1 MAHQSR
7 PPPRLRG
14 LVSGKSASGVREPQ
28 ETTVELDS
36 DARLDSQDLQ
46 VRCHVECP
54 MAPLEHDHRGR
65 TGQYLP
71 GEFQLSRHE
80 TAGLCAQLRRALH
93 GWFRPAQSHLRA
105 PASRPRPALRLPR
118 DVGQRL
124 HEFEQLHLL
133 RRLQTLQQFH
143 LLTRRT
149 LPNQRTVGRSR
160 QRGLVV
166 AAARHQRALRH
177 RAARRLLLG
186 GGQPPSGKRTRL
198 QGSARHEVA
207 QQPLLRRTECLLSAH
222 R

>member
-7 PPPRLRG
+7 PPARLRG
-14 LVSGKSASGVREPQ
+14 LVPREPAPRIREPQ
-28 ETTVELDS
+28 ETAVELDS
-36 DARLDSQDLQ
+36 DARPDSQDVQ
-46 VRCHVECP
+46 VRCHVERP

-65 TGQYLP
+65 TSQHLP

-93 GWFRPAQSHLRA
+93 GWFRFAQSHLR
-105 PASRPRPALRLPR
+105 PLASRPRPALRLPR
-118 DVGQRL
+118 HVGQRL

-133 RRLQTLQQFH
+133 RRLQALQQFH
-143 LLTRRT
+143 LLARRP
-149 LPNQRTVGRSR
+149 LPNQRTVGRPR

-198 QGSARHEVA
+198 QGGARHEVA